1 MGLDAIA
8 KTISAGGSSPFFF
21 TCAIQSMVFGELG
34 RKNQEELMSTN
45 LEFKE
50 RMTAIREEYSR
61 ERLDEQLL
69 FKRESYE
76 LGKQYQIQQTAM
88 MIDSRLKQI
97 EFHNFCQHYWPLNYD
112 IFAVMKE
119 QSRILSS
126 SHVVPIKVIIAKTEV
141 TTFDKKHRESSY
153 GEFCEL
159 VADNLNGLYGIDIQ
173 SRPWKTSCNSN
184 ICESMNLNYIMQG
197 IPTLLIFPYQLG
209 DSYGVEIATWSFNK
223 GVRSLKHSKI
233 LTIDNFDSQTSIDKV
248 VASVSSIVGMT
259 RDAYML
265 AEYHMPI
272 AFPKMLNDNIL
283 SCPEIMKMLQQH
295 YKELAQCVDSPVY
308 TSLCTSN
315 ELSVISASFE
325 SANNLIKY

>member
-1 MGLDAIA
+1 MEHNGIIEA
-8 KTISAGGSSPFFF
+8 ISAGGSSPFFF

-50 RMTAIREEYSR
+50 RMAAIREEYSK

-69 FKRESYE
+69 FRRESYE

-97 EFHNFCQHYWPLNYD
+97 EFNNFCQHYWPLDYD

-141 TTFDKKHRESSY
+141 TTFDKKYPSSY
-153 GEFCEL
+153 GEFCKL
-159 VADNLNGLYGIDIQ
+159 VKGNLNGLYGIDIQ
-173 SRPWKTSCNSN
+173 SNPWKTSCNSN
-184 ICESMNLNYIMQG
+184 ICDSMNLNYIMQG

-223 GVRSLKHSKI
+223 GIRSLKHSKI
-233 LTIDNFDSQTSIDKV
+233 LTIDNFESQTSIDKV

-272 AFPKMLNDNIL
+272 AFPTMIGENML

-295 YKELAQCVDSPVY
+295 YKELAQCVDSPTY
-308 TSLCTSN
+308 KSLCTSN
-315 ELSVISASFE
+315 ELSVISESFE

>member
-8 KTISAGGSSPFFF
+8 KTISEGGSSPFFF

-50 RMTAIREEYSR
+50 RMTAIREEYSK

-88 MIDSRLKQI
+88 MIDSRLKQL

-112 IFAVMKE
+112 IFAIMKE

-141 TTFDKKHRESSY
+141 TTFDKKRRENSY

-159 VADNLNGLYGIDIQ
+159 VADNLKGLYGIDIQ

-209 DSYGVEIATWSFNK
+209 DSYGVEIANWSFNK
-223 GVRSLKHSKI
+223 GVRSMKHSKI

-272 AFPKMLNDNIL
+272 AFPKMLNEDIL
-283 SCPEIMKMLQQH
+283 LCPEIMKMLQQH
-295 YKELAQCVDSPVY
+295 YKGLVQCVDSPVY

-315 ELSVISASFE
+315 ELSLISASFE
-325 SANNLIKY
+325 SANNLIKC